1 MSAFVLAIVLVARA
15 GEYEVHKSQA
25 ELYAKRGFYADARA
39 ELALAMDTP
48 EGQHD
53 PELAWTA
60 AQVAW
65 ELQDVEAAID
75 MAERT
80 ARLASDDDVREN
92 ATAWAE
98 NLRETF
104 GFLTIDGPYAGMA
117 TRVQLD
123 PRSTLFD
130 PELKRYLNKLGVTLR
145 ISTDLPVRVGVPVG
159 DYLVNG
165 EAATVGAGEEVI
177 VTLPLHAMGSRGMAA
192 VQVARIEI
200 AAGVSAP
207 YSTRAENALP
217 SPEVEIGI
225 TEPLGSV
232 TAGIAVAVLAA
243 TYRADGS
250 VTQTTAGGSIA
261 ARVGRDLVL
270 QGPVSL
276 RPAFV
281 ARAGWMPGIPYLCDG
296 SGEAWACSP
305 ASEAPPEL
313 SNTVYATAR
322 MVGIGGEVLFEYRE
336 AGRTTSLGTGVR
348 LGIEQAWGTVPSQSE
363 AVLPDESTIAWT
375 AIDRTVEITAFR
387 MLGQVAIVF

>member
-1 MSAFVLAIVLVARA
+1 MSALVLGLVLVARG

-25 ELYAKRGFYADARA
+25 ELYAKRGFYTDARA

-48 EGQHD
+48 EGRTD
-53 PELAWTA
+53 PELTWTA

-80 ARLASDDDVREN
+80 ARLSSDGAVREN

-104 GFLTIDGPYAGMA
+104 GFLTIEGPYTGMT
-117 TRVQLD
+117 TRIQLD
-123 PRSTLFD
+123 PRSTIFD
-130 PELKRYLNKLGVTLR
+130 PEFKRYLNKLGVRLR
-145 ISTDLPVRVGVPVG
+145 ISTDLPVRIGVPVG
-159 DYLVNG
+159 DYLING
-165 EAATVGAGEEVI
+165 EAATVAPGEEVT
-177 VTLPLHAMGSRGMAA
+177 VALPLRAMGSRGMAA
-192 VQVARIEI
+192 VQVARIEL

-207 YSTRAENALP
+207 YSSRADNALP
-217 SPEVEIGI
+217 SPEVEIGLM
-225 TEPLGSV
+225 EPLGPV
-232 TAGIAVAVLAA
+232 TAGIAVALASQA
-243 TYRADGS
+243 YRAEGA
-250 VTQTTAGGSIA
+250 VARAMGGSIA

-276 RPAFV
+276 RPSFV
-281 ARAGWMPGIPYLCDG
+281 ARAGWMPGIPYLCDA
-296 SGEAWACSP
+296 SGDAWTCSP
-305 ASEAPPEL
+305 ASEAPEL
-313 SNTVYATAR
+313 SNPVYATAR
-322 MVGIGGEVLFEYRE
+322 IVGVGGELLFEYRE

-348 LGIEQAWGTVPSQSE
+348 LGVEHAFGTVPSQAE

-375 AIDRTVEITAFR
+375 AIDRTVEVTSFR

>member
-1 MSAFVLAIVLVARA
+1 MSALVLALVLVASA
-15 GEYEVHKSQA
+15 GDYEVHKSQA
-25 ELYAKRGFYADARA
+25 DLYAKRGFYADARD

-48 EGQHD
+48 EGQSD

-104 GFLTIDGPYAGMA
+104 GFLHVEGPYAGMS
-117 TRVQLD
+117 TRIQLD
-123 PRSTLFD
+123 PRSTIYD

-145 ISTDLPVRVGVPVG
+145 ISTDLPIRIAVPVG
-159 DYLVNG
+159 EYLING
-165 EAATVGAGEEVI
+165 EAATVTAGEESTVI
-177 VTLPLHAMGSRGMAA
+177 LPISAMGSRGMAA
-192 VQVARIEI
+192 VQVARLEI

-207 YSTRAENALP
+207 FSRRADNVLP
-217 SPEVEIGI
+217 SPELEIGL
-225 TEPLGSV
+225 TEPLGPV
-232 TAGIAVAVLAA
+232 TAGIAVSMSAQA
-243 TYRADGS
+243 YRTEGS
-250 VTQTTAGGSIA
+250 VARSMGGGSVA
-261 ARVGRDLVL
+261 ARVGRDVVL

-276 RPAFV
+276 RPSLV
-281 ARAGWMPGIPYLCDG
+281 ARAGWMPGIPYLCDS
-296 SGEAWACSP
+296 SGDAWVCSP
-305 ASEAPPEL
+305 ATEAPEL
-313 SNTVYATAR
+313 SNTVYATAQIFG
-322 MVGIGGEVLFEYRE
+322 VGGELLFEYRE

-348 LGIEQAWGTVPSQSE
+348 LGVEQVFGTVPSQGE

-375 AIDRTVEITAFR
+375 AVDRTVEMTAVR